1 MATLKNVTIDDTGF
15 LRLPVGTSATR
26 PAETSGNI
34 ASMRVNS
41 DSGKLESWNGV
52 AWELSSLLFPFR
64 SIITNAYIQGGY
76 KSSAAWNNIN
86 KTNAATDTTVNLG
99 DGSIEAAFN
108 YQWGACSKDYAYVF
122 GAGGGHAVSSNYTI
136 AYNMRTE
143 TQATDISRSLAL
155 SRHNFGGV
163 FQEHYRTFMAGGA
176 DGRIEEYNMTTK
188 QLQGTIGAT
197 TYSGSQWGM
206 STENYGIFYTGNNG
220 NQLTFATK
228 ALSRHN
234 FGGVFQEHYRTFM
247 AGGADGRIEEY
258 NMTTKQLQGTIGAT
272 TYSGSQWG
280 MSTENYGIFYTGNNG
295 NALTFATKTIS
306 TRGGTGVS
314 NHHQQKAVNSK
325 YGFAWAG
332 NEGSYSGGN
341 NLRKTNWTTNSTSGT
356 VSKPVGSCGE
366 ENYTMG
372 NDHQYMLGQYNG
384 LQNNLSWRFN
394 YATESGFQGGSSMEP
409 KGKAGSSSAV
419 CAWRD

>member
-228 ALSRHN
+228 TVA
-234 FGGVFQEHYRTFM
+234 
-247 AGGADGRIEEY
+247 
-258 NMTTKQLQGTIGAT
+258 
-272 TYSGSQWG
+272 
-280 MSTENYGIFYTGNNG
+280 
-295 NALTFATKTIS
+295 

-332 NEGSYSGGN
+332 NEGSYQGGN

-356 VSKPVGSCGE
+356 VSKPVGGCGE